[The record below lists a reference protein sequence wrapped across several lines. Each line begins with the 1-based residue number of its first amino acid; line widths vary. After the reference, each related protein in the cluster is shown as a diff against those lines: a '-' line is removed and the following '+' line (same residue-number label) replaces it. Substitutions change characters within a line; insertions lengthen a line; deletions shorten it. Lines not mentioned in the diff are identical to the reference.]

1 MNELMLYYVT
11 FPMEEKI
18 VQLAALLH
26 DIGKFWQGTGERGK
40 HAELSSRF
48 IQDYVPEQWRGAAG
62 IAAMHH
68 DSKARKKEEF
78 RALKTIICAD
88 WLSSSERRELTEE
101 EGRVSRVGLTFR
113 RGGLHL

>member
-1 MNELMLYYVT
+1 MA
-11 FPMEEKI
+11 EKI

-48 IQDYVPEQWRGAAG
+48 ILEYVPEQWQGAAG

-68 DSKARKKEEF
+68 DPKTRSSEDFK
-78 RALKTIICAD
+78 ALKTIICAD
-88 WLSSSERRELTEE
+88 WLSSSERRPLAEE
-101 EGRVSRVGLTFR
+101 EEKGSRVELPLGS
-113 RGGLHL
+113 GGLHL